1 MFAFA
6 SFNSRY
12 VVSKRHMSNQC
23 CLPFIILITGRSID
37 RFINS
42 ALTALAFMS
51 ESTVN
56 YYLHVEFSQENCYVQ
71 IHVNEKFKQKKTI
84 FIQHISV
91 LSPIFFPRN
100 SKFTC
105 NFQYYLIQCK
115 SKIIL
120 WFH

>member
-71 IHVNEKFKQKKTI
+71 IHVNEKFKQKNPYLFNIFPCFLQYFFLETASSHAIFNTI
-84 FIQHISV
+84 
-91 LSPIFFPRN
+91 
-100 SKFTC
+100 
-105 NFQYYLIQCK
+105 
-115 SKIIL
+115 
-120 WFH
+120 